1 MRIFTACKFRLIVC
15 YYCDQIKDAIDGTE
29 HERDEKYCITRN
41 LIGKREGEL
50 SVDGRMI
57 LAWIV
62 EK

>member
-1 MRIFTACKFRLIVC
+1 LW
-15 YYCDQIKDAIDGTE
+15 Q

-62 EK
+62 EKQDVRVWNGSIKPQNF